1 MFVVFHNERHDEA
14 DVCETLDDVRRV
26 INERREDDTE
36 YFDECLASKYR
47 IHTIGEALSLNIVPA
62 RIEIG
67 NVPTVSDAS
76 EPVQDMLAVMALLER
91 RNPRE
96 GEPGQH
102 HSFVNGFT
110 IQVKSDIP
118 NDYLSEEL
126 SVIPAGN
133 DIVLDFGGDFG
144 LYGMTQVGE
153 VLHKIKVKVSD
164 LHRLDW
170 TPFL

>member
-1 MFVVFHNERHDEA
+1 MFVVFHDERHDEA
-14 DVCETLDDVRRV
+14 DVCETMEDVRRV
-26 INERREDDTE
+26 INERRDDDVS
-36 YFDECLASKYR
+36 YFDEYIAPHMQVWTLGER
-47 IHTIGEALSLNIVPA
+47 IPVTFVPA

-76 EPVQDMLAVMALLER
+76 EPVQNMLAVMELLER

-96 GEPGQH
+96 GEPGQS

-110 IQVKSDIP
+110 IQVKSDTP
-118 NDYLSEEL
+118 NDYQSDEL

-144 LYGMTQVGE
+144 VYGMTQVGE
-153 VLHKIKVKVSD
+153 VLHKIKIKVSD